1 MAGPAAPVIHVPVAV
16 SARHVHLSRAH
27 VAALFGAGARLHP
40 DFALRQPGNF
50 AATERVTL
58 EGPGGRIEGVRILGP
73 ERSRTQIEVSR
84 TDAIHLGIEAPVRMS
99 SDLDGTPQISLI
111 GPAGAVTT
119 DGLIIAARHIHMN
132 PADAHRW
139 GLSDGEAVTVAV
151 RGTGRDIDFAGAV
164 VRIQPGAFTEM
175 HIDTDEAN
183 AAGIT
188 GVAIGD
194 LIEPGV

>member
-1 MAGPAAPVIHVPVAV
+1 MAKAPETVIHVPVAV
-16 SARHVHLSRAH
+16 SARHVHISGDHL
-27 VAALFGAGARLHP
+27 AALFGSGARLHS
-40 DFALRQPGNF
+40 DFMLRQPGNF
-50 AATERVTL
+50 AAVERLTL
-58 EGPGGRIEGVRILGP
+58 EGPAGRIEGVRILGP
-73 ERSRTQIEVSR
+73 ERARTQIEVSR

-99 SDLDGTPQISLI
+99 GDLDGTPRVRLI
-111 GPAGAVTT
+111 GPAGTVET
-119 DGLIIAARHIHMN
+119 DGLIVAARHIHMN
-132 PADAHRW
+132 PEDARRL
-139 GLSDGEAVTVAV
+139 GLADGEAVTVAI

-188 GVAIGD
+188 GVAVGD